1 MKKNLFITLLMFV
14 FATPSWADYI
24 ISGSSSP
31 CGGEK
36 YFVPGA
42 SNVSWNYT
50 TSIVEY
56 HNIPAITLTSL
67 PNDTV
72 QIKRGASYSANFA
85 PLDTNQYVYY
95 TGTVTLLAYVDGAST
110 PAYID
115 LTLSPVERPLLS
127 SIAVSPMIVNQSR
140 TFTITNCLSVS
151 NSNLMWKVRMPQ
163 TSTITTYY
171 GRSLTLSSSI
181 TGTLNIKL
189 YNLENACS
197 NLYSEYTVSVRPS
210 LLPLSFFFQNPVESG
225 NVDIQ
230 VIDQDYD
237 GSRSAIDYTLELWN
251 ENSRAIRSV
260 NSTINGEKDVVTM
273 DVNGLPNG
281 IYFLTLKVN
290 NEIITTNKMIINR

>member
-14 FATPSWADYI
+14 FALPSWADYE

-42 SNVSWNYT
+42 SNVSWSYT

-85 PLDTNQYVYY
+85 PLDTNQYEYY
-95 TGTVTLLAYVDGAST
+95 TGTVTLIANVNGSPYTKV
-110 PAYID
+110 

-127 SIAVSPMIVNQSR
+127 AIAVSPMIVNQSR
-140 TFTITNCLSVS
+140 TFTITNCSSVS
-151 NSNLMWKVRMPQ
+151 NSNLMWQVRMPQ

-181 TGTLNIKL
+181 IGTLNIKL

-197 NLYSEYTVSVRPS
+197 NLYSEYTVSVRPP
-210 LLPLSFFFQNPVESG
+210 LPPLSFFFQNPVESG

-230 VIDQDYD
+230 VIDQDFEN
-237 GSRSAIDYTLELWN
+237 SRSAIDYTLELWN
-251 ENSRAIRSV
+251 ENSRAIKSV

-281 IYFLTLKVN
+281 IYFISLKVN
-290 NEIITTNKMIINR
+290 NEIITTSKLIINK